1 MQLVRLFLLVSLLTA
16 KASSTFSQFF
26 AGGVVLDANSGMAL
40 SGASVYINNST
51 RGTVTDAAGTFALGP
66 LQPGNYEVVVSY
78 VGYEPLLYNLVI
90 TQTMR
95 LEFRLTPARKQ
106 LQDVLIL
113 TDETRRRYLDIFR
126 KNLLGFT
133 SEAQRCRIR
142 NLDKVQFAAGTGNKD
157 LQAFCSQ
164 ELIIE
169 NLSLGYTIYFQ
180 LTDFYFNPD
189 NNYCF
194 FYGYTRFVDRLNTR
208 KPQQRWLN
216 RRRQVYMGSSQHFFR
231 SLVNKIYEAEGF
243 TVQELQTVSRPRKEA
258 LAAMQNSERV
268 PQAQNLKL
276 DDTIKMKLAFP
287 VHADSLLLAQ
297 NETGFT
303 IYNLRIPD
311 LRVLYKDRT
320 LLHSEV
326 VAQRFLLRQPKA
338 GTENGLQKKQDPVQM
353 DAKGRLLT
361 PANLLYDGIW
371 AFERLAYMLPD
382 DYEPPASK
390 R

>member
-1 MQLVRLFLLVSLLTA
+1 MQLIRLFLLVVLYTA
-16 KASSTFSQFF
+16 MSTGTMAQFF
-26 AGGVVLDANSGMAL
+26 AGGTVLDANSGTVL

-51 RGTVTDAAGTFALGP
+51 RGTVTDAAGNFALGP
-66 LQPGNYEVVVSY
+66 LQPGNYELVVSF
-78 VGYEPLLYNLVI
+78 VGYEPLLYNVVL
-90 TQTMR
+90 TQTLR
-95 LEFRLTPARKQ
+95 FEFRLTPARKQ
-106 LQDVLIL
+106 LPDVLIL
-113 TDETRRRYLDIFR
+113 TDETRSRYLEIFR

-142 NLDKVQFAAGTGNKD
+142 NLDQVQFAAGSGNKD

-164 ELIIE
+164 ELVIE

-189 NNYCF
+189 NNFCF

-208 KPQQRWLN
+208 KPQQRFLN
-216 RRRQVYMGSSQHFFR
+216 RRQQVYLGSSQHFFR
-231 SLVNKIYEAEGF
+231 SLVNKTYEAEGF
-243 TVQELQTVSRPRKEA
+243 SVQQIQRVVRTRKEA
-258 LAAMQNSERV
+258 WANMPNNVRLPQN
-268 PQAQNLKL
+268 PNLKGE
-276 DDTIKMKLAFP
+276 DSIQMKIAFP

-297 NETGFT
+297 NEAGFT
-303 IYNLRIPD
+303 VYNLRLPE

-326 VAQRFLLRQPKA
+326 VAQGFLLRQPKV
-338 GTENGLQKKQDPVQM
+338 GTENGLQKKQDPVQI